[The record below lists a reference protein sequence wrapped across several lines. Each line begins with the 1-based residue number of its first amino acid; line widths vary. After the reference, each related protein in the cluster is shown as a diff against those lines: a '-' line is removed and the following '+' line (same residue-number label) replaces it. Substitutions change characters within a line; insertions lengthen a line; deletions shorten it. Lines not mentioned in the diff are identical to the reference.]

1 MVVKSASSVSGSFF
15 HILKTEPVHHQTCQ
29 KTCQTRAE
37 ARQAIFE
44 YIGGFYSR
52 ERLHP
57 ANDYMSP
64 VGYELLH
71 KAA

>member
-1 MVVKSASSVSGSFF
+1 MSHKDNCWANSVSGSFF
-15 HILKTEPVHHQTCQ
+15 HTLKTEPVHHQ
-29 KTCQTRAE
+29 TCQTRAE

-52 ERLHP
+52 ERLNP
-57 ANDYMSP
+57 ANDYRSP
-64 VGYELLH
+64 VDYELLH